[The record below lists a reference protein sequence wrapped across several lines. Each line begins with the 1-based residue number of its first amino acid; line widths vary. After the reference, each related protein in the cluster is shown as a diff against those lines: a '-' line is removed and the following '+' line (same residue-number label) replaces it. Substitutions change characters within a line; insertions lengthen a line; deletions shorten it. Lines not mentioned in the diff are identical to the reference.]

1 MKFILTAMLFAAS
14 FFLPAAYDMS
24 VPYPDSS
31 APPLAAVKDMPFPF
45 PDSSEP
51 PPLQLIAQ
59 IPA

>member
-1 MKFILTAMLFAAS
+1 MKLFSSAMLFAAFV
-14 FFLPAAYDMS
+14 FFSVAYDMP

-31 APPLAAVKDMPFPF
+31 APPLAAIKDMPVPY
-45 PDSSEP
+45 PDSSA

>member
-14 FFLPAAYDMS
+14 FFLPAAYDMP

-31 APPLAAVKDMPFPF
+31 APPLTLVKDMPVPY
-45 PDSSEP
+45 PDSSA